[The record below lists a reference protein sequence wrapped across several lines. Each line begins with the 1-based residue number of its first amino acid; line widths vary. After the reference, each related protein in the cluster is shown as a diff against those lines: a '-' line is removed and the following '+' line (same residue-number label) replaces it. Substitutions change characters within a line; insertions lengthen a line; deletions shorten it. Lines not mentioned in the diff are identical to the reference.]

1 MCCFFF
7 CCFFLSV
14 WCKELV
20 GHSKRFYTCCSLLKE
35 KQNTKTTKQRKT
47 DDTVIHFP
55 FFRYFVISELL
66 ESKKFQLSA
75 FPPNF
80 ILSFFFYISEA
91 IKQSPNTFGK
101 NRNAALSNQVLLFW
115 RPEARALLHA
125 VQVTLFFFS
134 GFVGRMH
141 LKPPSKLSRFSALII
156 SL

>member
-1 MCCFFF
+1 MYDA
-7 CCFFLSV
+7 
-14 WCKELV
+14 K
-20 GHSKRFYTCCSLLKE
+20 SLLVTPKDFILVALCL
-35 KQNTKTTKQRKT
+35 KKKKNTKTTKQRKT

-55 FFRYFVISELL
+55 FFRYFVISKLL

-125 VQVTLFFFS
+125 VQVTLFFFQVLLA
-134 GFVGRMH
+134 GCT
-141 LKPPSKLSRFSALII
+141 
-156 SL
+156 

>member
-1 MCCFFF
+1 MYDA
-7 CCFFLSV
+7 
-14 WCKELV
+14 K
-20 GHSKRFYTCCSLLKE
+20 SLLVTPKDFILVALCL
-35 KQNTKTTKQRKT
+35 KKKKNTKTTKQRKT

-125 VQVTLFFFS
+125 VQVTFFFFS
-134 GFVGRMH
+134 GFVGRIH